1 MNLKQK
7 LNFHPLAWGVIFGT
21 FLSRAGFFMNLPF
34 LGIYLY
40 EVKGVDPAT
49 TGAILAVSFFVSTFM
64 SFFGGALSDKLG
76 RISVMFASML
86 LWGFVFVGFAI
97 ADQIVTF
104 FLLNALN
111 GLCRS
116 VFEPSARALL
126 VDVTPDDNRIAVFNA
141 RYYAINLGGAIGP
154 LVGLSLGA
162 SKNPLPFLIS
172 AGIYFIYALIILY
185 WHFKY
190 KNKGQQENNLN
201 AVSVIESL
209 RIIAGDKVFRYF
221 LIGNIFV
228 TGAYSHLDTTLSQY
242 LGTVDVSAYSVLFI
256 SNTVFI
262 LLFQFPI
269 MKLMKKYS
277 YLTALKAGCILFGLG
292 LFGFGLSKSIPVLL
306 LSMFLF
312 TAGEILCF
320 IIGDVLISDIAP
332 NHLRGAYYGAAGLQ
346 FIGQG
351 GSAWL
356 GGILLSS
363 LGFGQGVIIF
373 AILGGLAVSAFPFFK
388 FGEILLTK
396 KKEIFTADA
405 DEYSVS

>member
-1 MNLKQK
+1 MSLIEK

-21 FLSRAGFFMNLPF
+21 FLSRAGFFMSLPF

-40 EVKGVDPAT
+40 EIKGIDPAT
-49 TGAILAVSFFVSTFM
+49 TGGILSVSFFVSTFM

-76 RISVMFASML
+76 RITVMFCSMM

-97 ADQIVTF
+97 ADHIVTF

-126 VDVTPDDNRIAVFNA
+126 VDVTPEDNRMALFNA

-154 LVGLSLGA
+154 LAGLSLGA
-162 SKNPLPFLIS
+162 SQNPLPFLIS
-172 AGIYFIYALIILY
+172 AGIYFMYALIIAY
-185 WHFKY
+185 WHYKY
-190 KNKGQQENNLN
+190 TNKEEKENEPST
-201 AVSVIESL
+201 VSIKESM
-209 RIIAGDKVFRYF
+209 RIVLKDKVFRYF

-242 LGTVDVSAYSVLFI
+242 LGTDDVSAYSVLFI

-262 LLFQFPI
+262 LVFQYPI
-269 MKLMKKYS
+269 IRLMKKYS
-277 YLTALKAGCILFGLG
+277 YLTALKAGCILFGVG
-292 LFGFGLSKSIPVLL
+292 LFGFGLSKSLLLLL

-312 TAGEILCF
+312 TAGEVLCF
-320 IIGDVLISDIAP
+320 IIGDVLISEIAP
-332 NHLRGAYYGAAGLQ
+332 DQLRGAYYGAAGLQ

-351 GSAWL
+351 CSAWL
-356 GGILLSS
+356 GGFLLSW
-363 LGFGQGVIIF
+363 LGFGQGMIIF
-373 AILGGLAVSAFPFFK
+373 ALLGGLAVIAFPFFK
-388 FGEILLTK
+388 YGENLLTK
-396 KKEIFTADA
+396 KKIILTDEAG
-405 DEYSVS
+405 EYSVT

>member
-1 MNLKQK
+1 MTFKEK

-21 FLSRAGFFMNLPF
+21 FLSRAGFFMSLPF

-40 EVKGVDPAT
+40 EVKGIDPAT
-49 TGAILAVSFFVSTFM
+49 TGAILAVSFFVSTIM
-64 SFFGGALSDKLG
+64 SFFGGALSDKFS
-76 RISVMFASML
+76 RIAVMFISML
-86 LWGFVFVGFAI
+86 LWSFVFAGFAI
-97 ADQIVTF
+97 ADSVIAF

-116 VFEPSARALL
+116 VFEPSARALMT
-126 VDVTPDDNRIAVFNA
+126 DVTPSEKRLAVFNA

-162 SKNPLPFLIS
+162 SRNPLPFLIS
-172 AGIYFIYALIILY
+172 ASIYLIYAMIILIG
-185 WHFKY
+185 HFKF
-190 KNKGQQENNLN
+190 KKTAESK
-201 AVSVIESL
+201 AETATVTMRESL
-209 RIIAGDKVFRYF
+209 RIISKDKVFRYF

-242 LGTVDVSAYSVLFI
+242 IGSSDVSAYSVLFI

-262 LLFQFPI
+262 LIFQYPI
-269 MKLMKKYS
+269 MRLMKKFS
-277 YLTALKAGCILFGLG
+277 SLTSLKTGCILFGIG
-292 LFGFGLSKSIPVLL
+292 LFGFGVSHSIPVLL

-332 NHLRGAYYGAAGLQ
+332 EQMRGAYYGAAGLQ

-356 GGILLSS
+356 GGFLLSW
-363 LGFGQGVIIF
+363 LGFKEGILIF
-373 AILGGLAVSAFPFFK
+373 AILGALSVAAFPFFK
-388 FGEILLTK
+388 YGEKLFAQK
-396 KKEIFTADA
+396 KKNLALEM